1 MRIAILMFS
10 ISMLCMAIPLA
21 GEGQSK
27 TCTADLSLRLRT
39 IENSVVAKDGA
50 LLLDVEV
57 RNEGNAP
64 HYIYGDLGPGVWLHI
79 YNASGVE
86 VQPKVLFEHTPPPPK
101 ASDFLRLLPGH
112 SLTLHDRY
120 PSSQL
125 GLLPGRYTAR
135 IDFMLV
141 PAIDALGFHACSGWL
156 HTKDAISFEVI
167 K

>member
-1 MRIAILMFS
+1 MRVAILMFS
-10 ISMLCMAIPLA
+10 MFMLGIAIPIA
-21 GEGQSK
+21 GDRQSSP
-27 TCTADLSLRLRT
+27 CAADLSLRLRT
-39 IENSVVAKDGA
+39 IENPVVTKDGA

-57 RNEGNAP
+57 RNEGNEP
-64 HYIYGDLGPGVWLHI
+64 HYIYGDLGPAVWLHI
-79 YNASGVE
+79 YDASGVE
-86 VQPKVLFEHTPPPPK
+86 VQPKVLFEHAPPPPK

-125 GLLPGRYTAR
+125 GLLPGKYTAR
-135 IDFMLV
+135 IDFMFI
-141 PAIDALGFHACSGWL
+141 PAIDALGIHACSGWL